1 MLRRRSRVTVKITR
15 RKLAT
20 FLASATVAAAQ
31 QTQPAPATD
40 LVQAARDRM
49 KANVAA
55 LSKPEIP
62 MATEP
67 AFQFKA

>member
-1 MLRRRSRVTVKITR
+1 MTTTITR

-20 FLASATVAAAQ
+20 VLASTAVAAAQ
-31 QTQPAPATD
+31 QASPPPATD

-49 KANVAA
+49 KANAAA
-55 LSKPEIP
+55 LSKPDIP

>member
-1 MLRRRSRVTVKITR
+1 MKLTR

-20 FLASATVAAAQ
+20 LVTAVVAAPAVSPVVAQAQQPAGEDLMKTKRDAMQANAAALASVK
-31 QTQPAPATD
+31 
-40 LVQAARDRM
+40 V
-49 KANVAA
+49 
-55 LSKPEIP
+55 P

>member
-1 MLRRRSRVTVKITR
+1 MKLTR

-20 FLASATVAAAQ
+20 LLASVTVAAAQ
-31 QTQPAPATD
+31 APQAAPPED
-40 LVQAARDRM
+40 LAKAARDRM
-49 KANVAA
+49 LANAAA
-55 LSKPEIP
+55 LATPAIP